1 MQGSIWKAGLLAGL
15 IAGVVELIV
24 LIGLAAGQGVSL
36 WVPVHMTAAIVL
48 GQGVLTPADAFD
60 PKVTAVALVLHFGLS
75 LIYGVVIALLIRS
88 LERMPALAVG
98 VAFGIAVWLVNYF
111 VLAPS
116 FFPWLTASR
125 GAVQTPFV
133 HAIFGVAAVGAYLA
147 IAARERRTGADRRK
161 VDQTVAEERRRPFE
175 RRGPA

>member
-1 MQGSIWKAGLLAGL
+1 MQGSIWKAGLLSGL
-15 IAGVVELIV
+15 IAGAVELVV
-24 LIGLAAGQGVSL
+24 LLGLVIGQGASI
-36 WVPVHMTAAIVL
+36 WVPVRMTAAIVL
-48 GQGVLTPADAFD
+48 GQGVLPPPETFD
-60 PKVTAVALVLHFGLS
+60 GAAAAIALTIHFGLS
-75 LIYGVVIALLIRS
+75 AVYGLIIALLIRR

-116 FFPWLTASR
+116 IFPWLLAQR
-125 GAVQTPFV
+125 GALSTPFL

-147 IAARERRTGADRRK
+147 IAARERRSGADRRRAEQS
-161 VDQTVAEERRRPFE
+161 VEEERRRPFE

>member
-15 IAGVVELIV
+15 VAGVVELIV
-24 LIGLAAGQGVSL
+24 LIGLAVGEAVPI
-36 WVPVHMTAAIVL
+36 WVPVRMTAAIVM
-48 GQGVLTPADAFD
+48 GPAALTPSDTFDARATILAFI
-60 PKVTAVALVLHFGLS
+60 LHFGLS
-75 LIYGVVIALLIRS
+75 LAYGVIIAALIRN

-98 VAFGIAVWLVNYF
+98 VAFGIGVWLVNYF

-116 FFPWLTASR
+116 FFPWLIASR

-147 IAARERRTGADRRK
+147 IAARERRTGADRRQAEQK
-161 VDQTVAEERRRPFE
+161 VAEERRRPFE

>member
-1 MQGSIWKAGLLAGL
+1 MQGSIWKAGLIAGL

-24 LIGLAAGQGVSL
+24 LAGLAVGQGVSV
-36 WVPVHMTAAIVL
+36 WVPVRMTAAIVL
-48 GQGVLTPADAFD
+48 GPAALTPADTFDARATVIAFI
-60 PKVTAVALVLHFGLS
+60 LHFGLS
-75 LIYGVVIALLIRS
+75 LAYGVVIVALIRR

-116 FFPWLTASR
+116 FFPWLIASR

-133 HAIFGVAAVGAYLA
+133 HAIFGVAAVGVYMA
-147 IAARERRTGADRRK
+147 IAARERRTGADRR
-161 VDQTVAEERRRPFE
+161 QAEQPVSEDRRRPFE
-175 RRGPA
+175 RRGPV

>member
-15 IAGVVELIV
+15 IAGAVELAA
-24 LIGLAAGQGVSL
+24 LIGLLLAQGVSI
-36 WVPVHMTAAIVL
+36 WVPVRMTAAIVL
-48 GQGVLTPADAFD
+48 GQGVLPPPESFD
-60 PKVTAVALVLHFGLS
+60 GAATAIALTLHFGLS
-75 LIYGVVIALLIRS
+75 AVYGMVIALLIRR

-98 VAFGIAVWLVNYF
+98 AAFGIAVWLLNYF

-116 FFPWLTASR
+116 FFPWLIAQR
-125 GAVQTPFV
+125 GALSTPFL

-147 IAARERRTGADRRK
+147 MAARERRTGADRRQSEQK
-161 VDQTVAEERRRPFE
+161 VAEERRRPFE